1 MEGRNKKQE
10 LQKATY
16 LISVDTDGEK
26 YNSSTSVSVIL
37 EIDYAEKEYKI
48 QVPPIHMATTA
59 KYPLW
64 VAKAIEKAY
73 KTAMFELY
81 TLHGV

>member
-1 MEGRNKKQE
+1 M
-10 LQKATY
+10 
-16 LISVDTDGEK
+16 ISVDTDGEK

-37 EIDYAEKEYKI
+37 EIDYANKIYKI
-48 QVPPIHMATTA
+48 QVPPIHIATTSE
-59 KYPLW
+59 YPLW

>member
-1 MEGRNKKQE
+1 MGKENKKQE
-10 LQKATY
+10 LQKATF
-16 LISVDTDGEK
+16 LISVDTNGEK
-26 YNSSTSVSVIL
+26 YNGSTSVSVVL
-37 EIDYAEKEYKI
+37 EIDYIDKRYTIKTPSI
-48 QVPPIHMATTA
+48 TMATTA
-59 KYPLW
+59 EYPLW